1 MSYWLGVFLAISAG
15 INNNLGSVLQK
26 KVVNDLPPEERE
38 KKFFRSLV
46 RKRLWLLGLLLQYA
60 FGAALMLLAQVYI
73 GPALVPGLHAFG
85 LIVLAIGSIKIVGE
99 SLRKQ
104 EIFGIALLMSATVLF
119 SLSELEISIPAYDF
133 LETTFLVRL
142 GVFTGLLIALL
153 VILYL
158 IKQTRHK
165 LRAIS
170 LALISG
176 ILLAISGYWIAP
188 MLATIVHVFDGSFVI
203 IELGLFAISCIILVL
218 SNIFA
223 VGTIQ
228 DAFKTGN
235 ASLLIPIQ
243 SLPMLVVPGFVFL
256 VVFFLAPPTAFSLAW
271 FLIATIMTIV
281 SSFLLGTRQM
291 ILEPE

>member
-1 MSYWLGVFLAISAG
+1 MSYWTGVFLAITAG

-38 KKFFRSLV
+38 KKFFRNLV
-46 RKRLWLLGLLLQYA
+46 RKRLWLAGLFLQYIL
-60 FGAALMLLAQVYI
+60 GSALMLLAQVYI
-73 GPALVPGLHAFG
+73 GPALVPGLHAIG
-85 LIVLAIGSIKIVGE
+85 LIVLAIGSIKLVGE

-104 EIFGIALLMSATVLF
+104 EVLGITLLMLATALF
-119 SLSELEISIPAYDF
+119 SFSELEISIPAYDF
-133 LETTFLVRL
+133 LETSFLLRL
-142 GVFTGLLIALL
+142 GLFTGLLMAAMMA
-153 VILYL
+153 LYL
-158 IKQTRHK
+158 VMQVRHQ
-165 LRAIS
+165 LRSIS

-188 MLATIVHVFDGSFVI
+188 MLATIVHVFDGSFIVV
-203 IELGLFAISCIILVL
+203 ELGLFAISCITLVL

-223 VGTIQ
+223 VGSIQ

-256 VVFFLAPPTAFSLAW
+256 VVFFLAPPTAFSLMW
-271 FLIATIMTIV
+271 FLAATIMTII
-281 SSFLLGTRQM
+281 SSFLLGRRQM
-291 ILEPE
+291 MLEAE

>member
-1 MSYWLGVFLAISAG
+1 MSYWLGIFLAISAG

-38 KKFFRSLV
+38 KKFLRNLI
-46 RKRLWLLGLLLQYA
+46 RKRLWLTGLLLQYA
-60 FGAALMLLAQVYI
+60 LGSVLMLLAQVYI
-73 GPALVPGLHAFG
+73 GPALVPGLHAVG
-85 LIVLAIGSIKIVGE
+85 LIALAIGSIKIVGE
-99 SLRKQ
+99 SLRRQ
-104 EIFGIALLMSATVLF
+104 EVFGIALLMLAAALF
-119 SLSELEISIPAYDF
+119 SLSELEISIPTYDF
-133 LETTFLVRL
+133 LETSFLIRL
-142 GVFTGLLIALL
+142 GAFTGILIAAMVLL
-153 VILYL
+153 YI
-158 IKQTRHK
+158 IKRTRFR

-188 MLATIVHVFDGSFVI
+188 MLATIVHVFEGSFVLV
-203 IELGLFAISCIILVL
+203 ELVLFTISCITLVL

-243 SLPMLVVPGFVFL
+243 TLPMLVVPGFVFL
-256 VVFFLAPPTAFSLAW
+256 VVFFLAPPTAFSLLW

-291 ILEPE
+291 MLENE